1 MGYMVYVQFDI
12 FDGNIAPS
20 PFCVGGSFDVKIW
33 AYYVRRI
40 DARFPTLKCEK
51 YNVNLPEHP
60 HTIPSPLIQNNHT
73 IQRRNSLI

>member
-1 MGYMVYVQFDI
+1 MEG
-12 FDGNIAPS
+12 
-20 PFCVGGSFDVKIW
+20 
-33 AYYVRRI
+33 I
-40 DARFPTLKCEK
+40 DTRFPTLKCEK